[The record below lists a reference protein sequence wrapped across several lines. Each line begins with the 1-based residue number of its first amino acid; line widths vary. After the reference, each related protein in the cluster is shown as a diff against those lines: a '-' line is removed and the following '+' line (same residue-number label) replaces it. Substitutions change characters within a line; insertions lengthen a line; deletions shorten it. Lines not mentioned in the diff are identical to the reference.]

1 MVKVGLLKLLVTW
14 LDESSPAVKVFLALP
29 QNLPFLVEL
38 VLAPP
43 DHHGVHVQGLAA
55 LLIGLCFQ
63 LNEDDSS
70 TQFSKSSLQSIILQ
84 RIGVDQFLS
93 KFDALRK
100 TGEFISA
107 EQGNEEIEI
116 EEDRFNYYHS
126 DFTHLFKAASDKI
139 QRQLKSPGK
148 AFGKSTEGPVD
159 SNQKKESSD
168 HLEAVIISYKELI
181 KIQDNELES
190 LKARN
195 QELEI
200 ALQNLSK
207 SSQAQ
212 ASDAISQ
219 AQESESEANMEKSD
233 NNAINQQFEI
243 TQNLSKELTSLST
256 AYNELEKAN
265 FEKEEKIKSLLL
277 FIDELK
283 EKLANK
289 SQNEL
294 GESTDRGDLSTESEQ
309 LKLTVNSLTEEKTK
323 LIKQLEE
330 SQKKVKDGE
339 QMYAS
344 LEKEQEELL
353 LALANQ
359 EIENNNLQARLDIL
373 EADKNISD

>member
-1 MVKVGLLKLLVTW
+1 L
-14 LDESSPAVKVFLALP
+14 
-29 QNLPFLVEL
+29 
-38 VLAPP
+38 
-43 DHHGVHVQGLAA
+43 H
-55 LLIGLCFQ
+55 
-63 LNEDDSS
+63 
-70 TQFSKSSLQSIILQ
+70 
-84 RIGVDQFLS
+84 
-93 KFDALRK
+93 
-100 TGEFISA
+100 
-107 EQGNEEIEI
+107 
-116 EEDRFNYYHS
+116 
-126 DFTHLFKAASDKI
+126 FK
-139 QRQLKSPGK
+139 
-148 AFGKSTEGPVD
+148 
-159 SNQKKESSD
+159 
-168 HLEAVIISYKELI
+168 
-181 KIQDNELES
+181 
-190 LKARN
+190 
-195 QELEI
+195 
-200 ALQNLSK
+200 NLSK

-212 ASDAISQ
+212 ESDAISQ
-219 AQESESEANMEKSD
+219 AQESESEANKEKSD

-373 EADKNISD
+373 EADKNIQ